1 MKLFFRKI
9 LVVVIVFI
17 TSFGFA
23 QTQINLQLNHTFNN
37 QDIVYGDT
45 YVDVQNRIIEF
56 SRIRY
61 YLSSFEVVHDG
72 GQVTSL
78 DDVYVLAH
86 ANISSYDLG
95 SYNIESVEKLRFD
108 VGVDYEANHANSS
121 NYTSSHP
128 LGPQSP
134 LMDWGWPSGY
144 FFFDLNG
151 AADDDDSGIVN
162 SNFEFRGFGDNLLRS
177 VELNY
182 SAFAESG
189 VINLPTEVS
198 LDRWIGLLD
207 LVQIGVNH
215 GNTPAHSTYMNNI
228 NSNFVFITGPLASV
242 SLELPSYVH
251 VDYSMSYA
259 PVLNYQL
266 PQNQLYSLY
275 VYDVSGRLMFKED
288 NLGCQGNYF
297 ILKELISGT
306 YIAKFVGQSH
316 IQSKRFVVSK

>member
-1 MKLFFRKI
+1 MKLLFRKA
-9 LVVVIVFI
+9 VVVALGLV
-17 TSFGFA
+17 TSLGFA
-23 QTQINLQLNHTFNN
+23 QTQINLQLNHTYND
-37 QDIVYGDT
+37 QAIVYGES
-45 YVDVQNRIIEF
+45 YVDAQNRAVEF
-56 SRIRY
+56 SRSRY

-95 SYNIESVEKLRFD
+95 SYNIESVERLRFN
-108 VGVDYEANHANSS
+108 VGVDYDANHDNSS

-151 AADDDDSGIVN
+151 AADGNDNGTAN

-182 SAFAESG
+182 SASVASG
-189 VINLPTEVS
+189 IINLPTQVS
-198 LDRWIGLLD
+198 LDRWIGQQD
-207 LVQIGVNH
+207 LVQIGINH
-215 GNTPAHSTYMNNI
+215 GSTPAHSTYMNNI
-228 NSNFVFITGPLASV
+228 NSNSVFTTGAAASI
-242 SLELPSYVH
+242 SLEIPSYIY
-251 VDYSMSYA
+251 VDYSMPYA

-266 PQNQLYSLY
+266 PQNQSYSLY

-288 NLGCQGNYF
+288 NLGYQGNYF
-297 ILKELISGT
+297 ILKELNSGA
-306 YIAKFVGQSH
+306 YIANFVGQNHS
-316 IQSKRFVVSK
+316 QSKRFIVNK